1 MLPDEYAKFLE
12 GILKGKTIER
22 VDCSREQEFVV
33 LHFKDGGMVLIN
45 SKPWNCGGARLEFKL
60 SL

>member
-33 LHFKDGGMVLIN
+33 VLIN
-45 SKPWNCGGARLEFKL
+45 SKPWNCGGARLEYKL